1 MFKKKIVIATALAL
15 AFNTYQTMADPINGD
30 VNPGNDQRVD
40 FGWGGSGG
48 GNLEM
53 YSKLDGGRAGELRFI
68 YGGGDFGE
76 ILFSHYNGSSW
87 VVRTK
92 IDKDGNWGIGTTNI
106 CSDCK
111 LSVNGKIRTKE
122 IVVESGWADYVF
134 QPSYQLRPLE
144 EVEAYIIENKHLP
157 GVDSAATIEKNGLDL
172 SKASIKMMEKIEEL
186 TLYMI
191 ELKKQNDILQQEVAL
206 LKQSQ

>member
-1 MFKKKIVIATALAL
+1 MFNKKIITVTALAL
-15 AFNTYQTMADPINGD
+15 VFNTYQTMAAPINGD
-30 VNPGNDQRVD
+30 AHPTNDQRVD

-53 YSKLDGGRAGELRFI
+53 YSKIDDSRAGELRFV
-68 YGGGDFGE
+68 YGGGNFGE

-87 VVRTK
+87 TVQSK
-92 IDKDGNWGIGTTNI
+92 IDKNGNWAIGTTTI
-106 CSDCK
+106 CPDCK

-122 IVVESGWADYVF
+122 IVVESDWADYVF

-144 EVEAYIIENKHLP
+144 EVEAYINENKHLP